1 MAVDMLYEKD
11 GSLEPLQGKTVAVI
25 GFGSQGHAHALNAR
39 ESGLNVIVANRRES
53 ANGRLAIDNG
63 FDPLPVDEAVRQAD
77 MVLVTIPDEAQP
89 DVYRDDIEPNLKDG
103 ATLCFTHGFNIHFK
117 TIEPKA
123 NTNVIMVAPK
133 GPGHLVRSEYQR
145 GGGVPC
151 LIAVEQDATGDARDQ
166 ALAWA
171 IAIGGAR
178 SGVILTN
185 FKDECETDLF
195 GEQCVLCGGLSSLIK
210 AGFETLTEA
219 GYPEEMAYFEVCHEL
234 KLIVDLIYQGGL
246 DYMRYSISNTAE
258 WGDLSVGPQVV
269 DDHVKQNMKKALE
282 AIQSGEFANGWRAEY
297 KNGLPNFNK
306 AYEAD
311 RQHGVEVTGRKLR
324 ALMPWLDAKEPPKD

>member
-11 GSLEPLQGKTVAVI
+11 GSLEPLEGKTVAVI

-53 ANGRLAIDNG
+53 ANGRLAIENG
-63 FDPLPVDEAVRQAD
+63 FDPLPVDQAVRQAD

-89 DVYRDDIEPNLKDG
+89 DVYREQIEPNLKDN

-123 NTNVIMVAPK
+123 KTNVIMVAPK

-151 LIAVEQDATGDARDQ
+151 LIAVERDATGDAKDQ

-171 IAIGGAR
+171 IAIGGGR
-178 SGVILTN
+178 SGVSTTT
-185 FKDECETDLF
+185 FQDECE
-195 GEQCVLCGGLSSLIK
+195 S
-210 AGFETLTEA
+210 
-219 GYPEEMAYFEVCHEL
+219 
-234 KLIVDLIYQGGL
+234 
-246 DYMRYSISNTAE
+246 
-258 WGDLSVGPQVV
+258 
-269 DDHVKQNMKKALE
+269 
-282 AIQSGEFANGWRAEY
+282 
-297 KNGLPNFNK
+297 
-306 AYEAD
+306 
-311 RQHGVEVTGRKLR
+311 
-324 ALMPWLDAKEPPKD
+324 